1 MTAERFLDTNILL
14 YSGSQAAED
23 APKRRIATQLVASL
37 DFAISTQVVQEYL
50 SNAIR
55 KKELGLSAR
64 NVQDFLDSL
73 DVITVLP
80 VTVTL
85 IRNAWRLRARH
96 ALSHWDASIIA
107 AALELGCHTLYSED
121 LHHGQNYDG
130 VRVINPFL

>member
-23 APKRRIATQLVASL
+23 ESKRRIAAQLVARL

-50 SNAIR
+50 SNALR

-64 NVQDFLDSL
+64 NVQTFLDSL
-73 DVITVLP
+73 DAISVLP
-80 VTVTL
+80 VTVAL
-85 IRNAWRLRARH
+85 IRHAWQLRSRY
-96 ALSHWDASIIA
+96 ALSHWDAAIIA

-121 LHHGQNYDG
+121 FTHDQHYDG

>member
-14 YSGSQAAED
+14 YAGSQAPED
-23 APKRRIATQLVASL
+23 GSKHRTAAQLVASL

-80 VTVTL
+80 VTVPL
-85 IRNAWRLRARH
+85 IRNGWRLRSRH
-96 ALSHWDASIIA
+96 ALSHWDATIIA

-121 LHHGQNYDG
+121 LKHGQVYDG